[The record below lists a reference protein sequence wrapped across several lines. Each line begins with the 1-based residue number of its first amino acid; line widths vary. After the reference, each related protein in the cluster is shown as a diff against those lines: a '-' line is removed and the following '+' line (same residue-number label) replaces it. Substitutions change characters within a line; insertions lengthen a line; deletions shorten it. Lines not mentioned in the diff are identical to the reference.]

1 MSTRTRHETITFENE
16 FSLDGIEQMQA
27 PGIYVVEIEEE
38 LIMDLSFPAYRRT
51 ATMIRLFRP
60 GGGGYEAATIDP
72 RDLEA
77 ALERDAVLTSNFY
90 FARQTRDSR
99 SATNASRAADPPSS
113 GAFSSAFTQRFRKA
127 AARLRLKNKGLRVR
141 SHFEGRCN

>member
-1 MSTRTRHETITFENE
+1 MYTRTRLETITFENE

-38 LIMDLSFPAYRRT
+38 LIMDLSFPAYRRM

-60 GGGGYEAATIDP
+60 LCGGGYEAATIDS

-77 ALERDAVLTSNFY
+77 ALERDAVLTSNFCS
-90 FARQTRDSR
+90 ARQTRDSQT
-99 SATNASRAADPPSS
+99 ATNASWADSPSS
-113 GAFSSAFTQRFRKA
+113 AAFSSAFSERFRKA
-127 AARLRLKNKGLRVR
+127 AARLRLKNN
-141 SHFEGRCN
+141 SHV